1 VIGFILSMAAVG
13 LNVTG
18 DATVMVKRP
27 RLSRDC
33 FDDGI
38 FSRGLSLLINH

>member
-1 VIGFILSMAAVG
+1 MIGFILSMAAVG

-18 DATVMVKRP
+18 DATVKRP
-27 RLSRDC
+27 RLSRVCLPAGC

-38 FSRGLSLLINH
+38 F